1 MLENVSNA
9 DRYSVIC
16 PANYHNYLCRIHITK
31 ATLSSRYFL
40 MMIVKLNVFRRILDP
55 TATLSTHRCRS
66 PISWE
71 FRERK
76 RTATACWSP
85 LRRQQVA
92 AVVSTLTLVST
103 ARVSHSFQLAAL
115 SPWTMPWTLYFALK
129 RNFPTDRRS
138 FPSLALAPAL
148 AFFDFR
154 KLFSRTRATVS
165 LVPRE
170 DKEEKYNFEV

>member
-103 ARVSHSFQLAAL
+103 ALVSHSFQLAAL
-115 SPWTMPWTLYFALK
+115 SPWTMPWTLYFHPQKKLSDGQTKFSIAGSGTSTRFLWIQK
-129 RNFPTDRRS
+129 IIFQG
-138 FPSLALAPAL
+138 PSNRILG
-148 AFFDFR
+148 
-154 KLFSRTRATVS
+154 STRG
-165 LVPRE
+165 
-170 DKEEKYNFEV
+170 

>member
-1 MLENVSNA
+1 MQISF
-9 DRYSVIC
+9 SVLQIIMIIMQEE
-16 PANYHNYLCRIHITK
+16 HSLLDYL
-31 ATLSSRYFL
+31 LS
-40 MMIVKLNVFRRILDP
+40 IIIKLNVFRRIPDP

-76 RTATACWSP
+76 RTARWSP

-92 AVVSTLTLVST
+92 AAVSTLTLVST
-103 ARVSHSFQLAAL
+103 PRVSHSFQLAAS
-115 SPWTMPWTLYFALK
+115 SPWTMPRTLYFALK

-138 FPSLALAPAL
+138 FPSLALAPL
-148 AFFDFR
+148 TFFEFR
-154 KLFSRTRATVS
+154 KLFFRTRATVS

>member
-115 SPWTMPWTLYFALK
+115 SPWTMPWTLYFALPQK
-129 RNFPTDRRS
+129 KLSDGQTKFSIAGSGTTRFLWFQKIIFQD
-138 FPSLALAPAL
+138 PSNRILG
-148 AFFDFR
+148 
-154 KLFSRTRATVS
+154 STRG
-165 LVPRE
+165 
-170 DKEEKYNFEV
+170 